1 MRDALSPAGDTSLVD
16 ARHDSLTSREFVALT
31 GVSAERVRTW
41 QRRFGFPATTPDRR
55 GRRGFFATDVPR
67 VLAVKQLVAA
77 GAPVAEAV
85 RDVQAGRSLQVDL
98 DVLES
103 SFGSL
108 DTPVVAV
115 AGPSPMTVLWANDA
129 AREAAPD
136 GIDSV
141 ELPYTLRDRNT
152 TLQALLIEPPDEPVW
167 LAHRPWFAEPAPAD
181 SVDALE
187 TPSRAVAWACGAPA
201 FVPAVL
207 LVMDVPSADDEQ
219 GDDPAGSHSGLGFN
233 VQQQQQHQRQRSLV
247 EHDWAV
253 AVGTARR
260 ALQRGAGG
268 KAVDQALGALIGG
281 GVGRDALLVLPQGE
295 ELRVLLSARGN
306 LPTSAL
312 SPGATRELRSTID
325 ADVPVVLGSKT
336 TAELLA
342 PDGGHGVATALLAGR
357 AEVGFLVIATDH
369 APDLSQIQTDLLL
382 AFSTTLAAAITR
394 DRAAAAL
401 RRVRGD
407 SSSAV

>member
-1 MRDALSPAGDTSLVD
+1 MRDALSPAGDASPVD

-115 AGPSPMTVLWANDA
+115 AGPSPMAVVWANDA
-129 AREAAPD
+129 ARAAAPD
-136 GIDSV
+136 GADAV
-141 ELPYTLRDRNT
+141 ELPHALRDRST
-152 TLQALLIEPPDEPVW
+152 TLQALLIEPPAEPVW
-167 LAHRPWFAEPAPAD
+167 LAHRPWFAEPATVDP
-181 SVDALE
+181 VDALA

-207 LVMDVPSADDEQ
+207 LVMDVPAADEDGAD
-219 GDDPAGSHSGLGFN
+219 GDLPRGRHDGLGFN
-233 VQQQQQHQRQRSLV
+233 LQQQQQQQREQTLV

-253 AVGTARR
+253 AFGTARR

-268 KAVDQALGALIGG
+268 KAIDQALGALISG
-281 GVGRDALLVLPQGE
+281 GVGRDALLVLPQGD

-312 SPGATRELRSTID
+312 SPGTTRELRSTID
-325 ADVPVVLGSKT
+325 ADVPVALGSKAV
-336 TAELLA
+336 AELLA
-342 PDGGHGVATALLAGR
+342 PDGGHSVATALLAGR
-357 AEVGFLVIATDH
+357 AEVGFLVIASDD
-369 APDLSQIQTDLLL
+369 APVLSEVQTDLLL
-382 AFSTTLAAAITR
+382 AFATTLAAAITR

-401 RRVRGD
+401 RRVRG
-407 SSSAV
+407 AE